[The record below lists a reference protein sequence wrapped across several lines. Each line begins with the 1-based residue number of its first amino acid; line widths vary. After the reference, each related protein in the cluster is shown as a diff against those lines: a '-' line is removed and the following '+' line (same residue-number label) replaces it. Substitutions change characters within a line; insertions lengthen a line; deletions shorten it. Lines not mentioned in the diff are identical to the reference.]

1 MATLGMAIAFLEDAL
16 IVEKTIKPGQFLRYT
31 PESQDQLEYM
41 VLDSQCLQHLEI
53 METASGSREGSLY
66 DFVDHCKTAFGKRQ
80 LKRWLM
86 APLMNIEK
94 IRERQDAVSDLIT
107 LQFETDSVRAKLAKM
122 PDIEKLLAKIFTYS
136 IKHRIKAIYFEDVSL
151 NKMKEF
157 RTLLKTF
164 Q

>member
-1 MATLGMAIAFLEDAL
+1 
-16 IVEKTIKPGQFLRYT
+16 
-31 PESQDQLEYM
+31 M

-53 METASGSREGSLY
+53 VETASGAREGSLY
-66 DFVDHCKTAFGKRQ
+66 NFVDHCKTAFGKRQ

-86 APLMNIEK
+86 APLMNIDR
-94 IRERQDAVSDLIT
+94 ICDRQDAVADLIS
-107 LQFETDSVRAKLAKM
+107 LQFETDQVRAKLGKM

-151 NKMKEF
+151 SKMKEF

-164 Q
+164 KRTEEIIGPLMRKREDF